1 MIRRMTSWCKIW
13 ILKREIRSIQTEVDE
28 YYLTLL
34 SRNDE
39 FHKTIDFEKHFQR
52 FVKLRNVEKRE
63 LERQINELRK

>member
-1 MIRRMTSWCKIW
+1 MIRIISWCKIW
-13 ILKREIRSIQTEVDE
+13 VLKREIKSIMDEVDD

-39 FHKTIDFEKHFQR
+39 FQKTIDVETHFQR
-52 FVKLRNVEKRE
+52 FVKLRNVEKHE

>member
-1 MIRRMTSWCKIW
+1 MIRIISWCKIW
-13 ILKREIRSIQTEVDE
+13 VLKREIKSIMDEVDE

-39 FHKTIDFEKHFQR
+39 FQETIDVEKHFQR
-52 FVKLRNVEKRE
+52 FVKLRNVEKHE